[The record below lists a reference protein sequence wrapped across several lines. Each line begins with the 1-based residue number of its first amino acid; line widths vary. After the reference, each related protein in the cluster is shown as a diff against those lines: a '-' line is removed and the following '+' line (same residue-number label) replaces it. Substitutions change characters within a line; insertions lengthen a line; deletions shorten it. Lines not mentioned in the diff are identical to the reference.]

1 MLRKGFRSPIFL
13 AVLGTSAL
21 MLSGCEWDNSEDYE
35 NQEPLFGDGND
46 NPTTNPGGPTTGNP
60 GMPGSDNL
68 FVSGVVAT
76 SEAVEGAVV
85 CLDQNDNGVCDE
97 GEPQTRTD
105 ELGEWKITLADGES
119 LSGPVN
125 VVAQTDPP
133 DTVLANSGDPV
144 SWQYNLVGTATPD
157 FSGSASGILVSPISV
172 LVENERQKLPSG
184 DLEKAIQNVA
194 GKLGTNA
201 DILENYISPPSGSS
215 PVDEQDYK
223 RLQRIAS
230 VINELAK
237 EIDSEIT
244 NEQRQQLSEKEL
256 NTRIF
261 EKVDNALPKIVD
273 DVNLS
278 LVEQPSD
285 ADFQPDIVISQPE
298 YELDRQAPDTTP
310 PSSSVEA
317 LKQRI
322 STAVSGSPFFV
333 SSGFETFPVVGA
345 GLLDFE
351 FFDNP
356 LRPGQIYYEARKRI
370 TDTTIGDEAI
380 TDLNIAVPAKLEL
393 ADQQTTFRVI
403 SEADC
408 ITNQFDCLELESRP
422 LTIRALSWTG
432 FSFQTETVQIGHQG
446 RQRTLAINELGDLI
460 ASSTS
465 SGFSTRRSYRQFSL
479 EGLDGRD
486 VLKNFTNTY
495 LPGTQ
500 TWTFEPG
507 TLAYTVSE
515 RLNND
520 VFLSQWPQGDVGNLC
535 PSPGLPDASVTAS
548 CNLVYGA
555 IGQVTGLPSETFSE
569 ALYPPAQQDQAYS
582 SILEDGEPVDAM
594 RLKGPNSD
602 VYVARLFGSAQ
613 DDTGTIVI
621 DRQTDSGFQT
631 LNIAGSWKRS
641 EIPFPSIDLFLPDGF
656 SYVDA
661 RLKFSLGRA
670 YLFERQGFLRHGWVV
685 PKDVN
690 LDSLFD
696 RRQVEFAFSQAA
708 FDQMIRELE
717 ATDIL
722 VEHPYYSAILD
733 AKQAEIDSNIGSG
746 GNTE

>member
-1 MLRKGFRSPIFL
+1 MSQKRSYTLIMLAMVS
-13 AVLGTSAL
+13 ASAL

-46 NPTTNPGGPTTGNP
+46 NPTTNPGGPTTGDP

-76 SEAVEGAVV
+76 SEVVEGAVV

-133 DTVLANSGDPV
+133 DTILANSGDPV

-285 ADFQPDIVISQPE
+285 ADFQPDIVIGEPE
-298 YELDRQAPDTTP
+298 YEQDRQAPDTTP
-310 PSSSVEA
+310 PSSSATE
-317 LKQRI
+317 LEQRI
-322 STAVSGSPFFV
+322 STAVSDSPFFV

-356 LRPGQIYYEARKRI
+356 LRPGQVYYEARQRI
-370 TDTTIGDEAI
+370 TTTTIGDEAI
-380 TDLNIAVPAKLEL
+380 TDLNVAVPAKFQL

-403 SEADC
+403 SETDC
-408 ITNQFDCLELESRP
+408 IINLFDNFFDINKFDCQKLQSRP

-486 VLKNFTNTY
+486 VLKNFTKTY

-515 RLNND
+515 SLNDD
-520 VFLSQWPQGDVGNLC
+520 VYLSQWPQGDVGNLC

-555 IGQVTGLPSETFSE
+555 IGQETGLPSETFSE
-569 ALYPPAQQDQAYS
+569 ALYPPAQRDQAYN
-582 SILEDGEPVDAM
+582 SILENGEPVDAM
-594 RLKGPNSD
+594 RLQGPNSD

-613 DDTGTIVI
+613 NDTGTIAI
-621 DRQTDSGFQT
+621 DRRTDAGFQT
-631 LNIAGSWKRS
+631 LSIVGSWKRS
-641 EIPFPSIDLFLPDGF
+641 GLPFPRIDLFLPDGF

-670 YLFERQGFLRHGWVV
+670 YLFERQGFLRHGWMI

-696 RRQVEFAFSQAA
+696 RQQVKFAFSQAA
-708 FDQMIRELE
+708 FDQMIREIE
-717 ATDIL
+717 GFGIL
-722 VEHPYYSAILD
+722 AEHPYYSAILN
-733 AKQAEIDSNIGSG
+733 QEQVNSIQ
-746 GNTE
+746 